1 MLSTLKRLV
10 PDDLKKTATPI
21 ERDLTVGQVS
31 VRREKTWIS
40 EVAEHDGVAAVEYFL
55 HYHELNGKAER
66 KRILK
71 YFQGVYLSFKG
82 VKDLQEA
89 FENISA
95 KVVELDSYGL
105 NRVDLP
111 WDEKLTAFYDSSFN
125 PDPKD
130 SKCHYGWV
138 IYLCGG
144 PIAWGSHKHNHVS
157 PAVMHA
163 EYCTV
168 RPLGDCIIWMRKLC
182 TELGFSEF
190 CDEPVPTHGDND
202 IATGLIRENRH
213 TPANRM
219 ILREFHLVQQYC
231 RDGYID
237 PLRVNTKRNPS
248 DLLTKASTEVD
259 WNRTIDELRGLSPI
273 DYVTLASDPDSA
285 SLSIELSPSSLLA
298 VKDCPPSF
306 ANAV

>member
-1 MLSTLKRLV
+1 MSL
-10 PDDLKKTATPI
+10 
-21 ERDLTVGQVS
+21 
-31 VRREKTWIS
+31 
-40 EVAEHDGVAAVEYFL
+40 
-55 HYHELNGKAER
+55 
-66 KRILK
+66 
-71 YFQGVYLSFKG
+71 
-82 VKDLQEA
+82 
-89 FENISA
+89 
-95 KVVELDSYGL
+95 
-105 NRVDLP
+105 
-111 WDEKLTAFYDSSFN
+111 
-125 PDPKD
+125 
-130 SKCHYGWV
+130 
-138 IYLCGG
+138 
-144 PIAWGSHKHNHVS
+144 S

-202 IATGLIRENRH
+202 MATGLIRENRH

-248 DLLTKASTEVD
+248 DLLTKAVTEVD

-285 SLSIELSPSSLLA
+285 SLSIERSPSSLMA

-306 ANAV
+306 ANAVKGLPIQEMGHAA